1 VGDGLPDKCVGF
13 RHSTVI
19 LCCHL
24 RQVNEMVWLARQKMY
39 GHLRLKTDPTP
50 DQTSVLSL
58 DTGPEMVGLG
68 Q

>member
-1 VGDGLPDKCVGF
+1 
-13 RHSTVI
+13 
-19 LCCHL
+19 
-24 RQVNEMVWLARQKMY
+24 MVWLARQKMY